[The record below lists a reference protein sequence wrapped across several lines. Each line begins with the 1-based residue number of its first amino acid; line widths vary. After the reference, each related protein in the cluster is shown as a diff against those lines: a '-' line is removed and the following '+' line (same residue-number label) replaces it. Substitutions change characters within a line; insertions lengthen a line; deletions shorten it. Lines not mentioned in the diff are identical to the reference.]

1 MSNLQIGLM
10 SIVLILVLIQSG
22 LHVAIAL
29 AAVSFFG
36 VALIRGNFDV
46 AGTFLSLAALES
58 VARYSFGVIPLF
70 VLMGLLVGIS
80 GLGRDVFEVA
90 GQLFRRLTGGLGIA
104 TVFANAVFA
113 AVNGTSIASASVFT
127 RIAVPELLR
136 SGYTRQFSVGVVA
149 GSSVLGMLIPPSL
162 LLILYGII
170 AEVSIGDLF
179 TAGILPGIV
188 LSLLFVATILLLAKF
203 RPGFVLANP
212 EEGAKSLVA
221 DDLSPSQ
228 MIGKSAPVVLLIV
241 IVLGGIYGGVFTPT
255 EAGAV
260 GALAALVIAV
270 MRRSLD
276 WSQFWGLLVETGR
289 VTAAITFLIVA
300 AHMYARLLALSGLPS
315 QMNALIQHY
324 ELGLFA
330 IMALYLLAVIALGT
344 ILDSSSIMLI
354 VLPLILP
361 VMTAFQVDL
370 IWFGILTIIA
380 VEVGLLTPPL
390 GIACFVIK
398 ANLEKLDIPL
408 NVIFAGAFPFVVA
421 MLVMIGL
428 VLLIPQLATA
438 LL

>member
-36 VALIRGNFDV
+36 VAIIRGNFDV

-179 TAGILPGIV
+179 TAGILPGVV
-188 LSLLFVATILLLAKF
+188 LSLIFIATILLLAKF
-203 RPGFVLANP
+203 RPGFVLTNP
-212 EEGAKSLVA
+212 DEGARRLAAEDLSLTQMATKSL
-221 DDLSPSQ
+221 
-228 MIGKSAPVVLLIV
+228 PVVILIV

-260 GALAALVIAV
+260 GALAALVISV
-270 MRRSLD
+270 MRRSLG
-276 WSQFWGLLVETGR
+276 WRQFWNLLVETGR

-315 QMNALIQHY
+315 QMNSLIQHY

-330 IMALYLLAVIALGT
+330 VMALYLLAVIALGT

-354 VLPLILP
+354 LLPLILP
-361 VMTAFQVDL
+361 IMATFQVDL

-408 NVIFAGAFPFVVA
+408 NIIFAGAFPFVVA
-421 MLVMIGL
+421 MLVMVGL
-428 VLLIPQLATA
+428 VLLVPQLATA